1 MARTVRALS
10 EYIKIKC
17 DRRCSRSRSTGC
29 NYRSNTT
36 NPRSSC
42 CSNSHQR
49 QAPSRPNTRRR
60 VRRLPFICCF
70 IRKGG
75 VPLATPLKRL
85 FAKAPPDARA
95 RVRRRA
101 ITVPKPQTRVRA
113 ADPITANRQDGAVRA
128 RVVGKVC
135 CFASAARFGGVL
147 YKRVSVKRS
156 DLFYVAARRAVSVIN
171 IRRRDFSRSVRFRV
185 GANKYF
191 FFVTVVAAE
200 RYTVAPSKSIAPQIL
215 DTAIFASVLAV
226 GITNLRPRRR
236 FDRVRSARC
245 NRRRIAVCLPVHNRL
260 RVRRFHFNEP

>member
-85 FAKAPPDARA
+85 FAKATADA
-95 RVRRRA
+95 RVRARQGA
-101 ITVPKPQTRVRA
+101 ITAPTPQTRARRA
-113 ADPITANRQDGAVRA
+113 APTPTNDKHRA
-128 RVVGKVC
+128 ARKRVVAKIRC
-135 CFASAARFGGVL
+135 RASAACFGCVL
-147 YKRVSVKRS
+147 YKGVSVKWRN
-156 DLFYVAARRAVSVIN
+156 LFY
-171 IRRRDFSRSVRFRV
+171 
-185 GANKYF
+185 
-191 FFVTVVAAE
+191 
-200 RYTVAPSKSIAPQIL
+200 P
-215 DTAIFASVLAV
+215 TA
-226 GITNLRPRRR
+226 
-236 FDRVRSARC
+236 
-245 NRRRIAVCLPVHNRL
+245 
-260 RVRRFHFNEP
+260 